1 MRGYFTAEI
10 VVDFDKSDDDG
21 TAARDALNE
30 YIDSHD
36 VSEAF
41 ELDKIE
47 DEDSPRMK
55 CADELVAAGWPVVAS
70 DIREGMSSETVIR
83 RLAAIGEYHSE
94 AAGIVAKYD
103 LPNE

>member
-47 DEDSPRMK
+47 SDEPHTN
-55 CADELVAAGWPVVAS
+55 ELLQRTVIEALENGGYTIQE
-70 DIREGMSSETVIR
+70 IRENVDT
-83 RLAAIGEYHSE
+83 AIERVEQYR
-94 AAGIVAKYD
+94 AD
-103 LPNE
+103 NDN